1 MVKKLLAEKKYL
13 ELKEHLK
20 EMNSPDIA
28 NMLEEMEKE
37 ELLIAF
43 RLLEKDRAA
52 DVFSYMESERQ
63 QYLVENIREGE
74 VENVI
79 NSLFLDDIVDFLE
92 EMPANL
98 VKRVLKLTPSDRRRK
113 INKLLKYPEDS
124 AGSLMTVEFMVLKK
138 YMTVREA
145 LEAIRSKGGGS
156 VSINTCFITDKTRK
170 LEGVLSLKDIVLAR
184 EEEIIGEIM
193 ENSPVTVTTVDDQED
208 VIKTFKKY
216 DLDLVPVVDKEE
228 KIVGVITVDDVIDAL
243 EDENTEDIQKM
254 NALEPME
261 TEYKKSGVVSLA
273 KHRIVWLFVLMISA
287 TLTGRVIGRYEDVLE
302 SAVILAAFIPMLMDT
317 GGNAGAQASSL
328 IIRGLALGEIEK
340 KDWAGIVFKEMRV
353 GLMVGVGLAGA
364 NFMRLVFFE
373 KVDTAVAMVV
383 CSTLVFTV
391 VTAKTIGGTLPIIA
405 KTLKVDPA
413 IMAAPLITT
422 IVDTISLMIYFY
434 FATTFL
440 NLV

>member
-1 MVKKLLAEKKYL
+1 MVKKLLNERRFL

-28 NMLEEMEKE
+28 NMLEEMDKE

-52 DVFSYMESERQ
+52 DVFSYMEIERQ

-79 NSLFLDDIVDFLE
+79 NSLFLDDAVDFLE
-92 EMPANL
+92 EMPANI
-98 VKRVLKLTPSDRRRK
+98 VKRVLKVTPPERRSK
-113 INKLLKYPEDS
+113 INKLLKYPDDS
-124 AGSLMTVEFMVLKK
+124 AGSLMTVEFMSLKK
-138 YMTVREA
+138 SMSVREA
-145 LEAIRSKGGGS
+145 LDVIRSTGEDS

-170 LEGVLSLKDIVLAR
+170 LEGILSLRDIVLAG
-184 EEEIIGEIM
+184 EDEIIEELM
-193 ENSPVTVTTVDDQED
+193 EKSPVTVQTIDDQED

-216 DLDLVPVVDKEE
+216 DLGLVAVVDKEE

-243 EDENTEDIQKM
+243 EEENTEDIQKM

-261 TEYKKSGVVSLA
+261 TEYKKTGVFTLA
-273 KHRIVWLFVLMISA
+273 RHRIVWLFVLMISA
-287 TLTGRVIGRYEDVLE
+287 TFTGRVIGRYEEVLE
-302 SAVILAAFIPMLMDT
+302 SAVILATFIPMLMDT

-340 KDWAGIVFKEMRV
+340 SDLPGILFKEMRV
-353 GLMVGVGLAGA
+353 GVLVGLGLATA
-364 NFMRLVFFE
+364 NFIRLAFFE
-373 KVDTAVAMVV
+373 KVEPMVALAV

-391 VTAKTIGGTLPIIA
+391 TTAKTMGGLLPIIA
-405 KTLKVDPA
+405 KSLKLDPA

-440 NLV
+440 KLV